1 MMAACVCTLA
11 HAEVNW
17 QFTLGGMARKVYVMD
32 SESKK
37 IQPILSLGL
46 NLQIPVAQR
55 WFIETGLNYRIAPY
69 TPDFETLY
77 DDDLDITWTR
87 DMNHYLLL
95 PALAGYRLPLNE
107 KNSFEFAI
115 GPYVDFDFNRERIED
130 YKNYFN
136 NGYNPDIYDT
146 DQWGVGIMAQ
156 AAFRHRAMSFGLKY
170 MNPVFLNQSK
180 NVNKSTFMVTIGI
193 NFKLG
198 GIHVDWDKVAD
209 VLSTTGEALNSFTT
223 SYYEAAGA
231 STGSYTSSGYS
242 VSGSSESAPSRS
254 SSGAGNGLSQKS
266 GSPSELNAYNQ
277 DRHNYSKEETLV
289 IKLYNQGGGSEMKAA
304 QSRMKRIREK
314 WVKRGYSFN
323 KSQWEDR

>member
-1 MMAACVCTLA
+1 MMAACVCTLS

-17 QFTLGGMARKVYVMD
+17 QFTLGGMARKAYALN

-69 TPDFETLY
+69 IPYDSDGNLY
-77 DDDLDITWTR
+77 ITWTQ
-87 DMNHYLLL
+87 DMNHYLSL
-95 PALAGYRLPLNE
+95 PVLAGYRLPLDE
-107 KNSFEFAI
+107 KNSFEFAV
-115 GPYVDFDFNRERIED
+115 GPYADFDFNSERIED
-130 YKNYFN
+130 YSNYLN
-136 NGYNPDIYDT
+136 NRYNHDIYDT
-146 DQWGVGIMAQ
+146 GRWGVGIMAQ

-180 NVNKSTFMVTIGI
+180 NMNKSTFMVTIGI

-198 GIHVDWDKVAD
+198 GIHVDWDRVAD
-209 VLSTTGEALNSFTT
+209 VLSMTGEALNSFTT
-223 SYYEAAGA
+223 SYYEAAG
-231 STGSYTSSGYS
+231 GSSESSVSSGYS
-242 VSGSSESAPSRS
+242 GNDSYQSASSRS
-254 SSGAGNGLSQKS
+254 SSGAGSVSSRKS

-277 DRHNYSKEETLV
+277 DRNSYSKEETLV

-304 QSRMKRIREK
+304 QLRMKRIREK
-314 WVKRGYSFN
+314 WIKRGYDFN